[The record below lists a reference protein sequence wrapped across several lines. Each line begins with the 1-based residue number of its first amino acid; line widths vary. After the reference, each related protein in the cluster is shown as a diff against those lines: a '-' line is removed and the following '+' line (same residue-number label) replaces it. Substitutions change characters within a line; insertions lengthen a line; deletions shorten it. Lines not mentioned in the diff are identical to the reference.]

1 MFGALLIER
10 GQGGPLLCSERFDLP
25 GALQRALRAMESI
38 GGGTRIASR
47 CIKYLKKLFQ
57 VAGISR
63 MSEEDSDASICYL
76 SLTN

>member
-1 MFGALLIER
+1 MLY
-10 GQGGPLLCSERFDLP
+10 SERFDLP
-25 GALQRALRAMESI
+25 GALQRALMAMETI

-63 MSEEDSDASICYL
+63 MSEEDSNASIYYLILQTNYL
-76 SLTN
+76 SRTGQLP